1 MSHNVYYVNIKRRSQ
16 PTSLLAQKML
26 FTVETKM
33 VTKDLTTLPEKHAA
47 ALLKAGKASNRG
59 GPERTESDTHLRER
73 SGEIYRLLGR
83 LSR

>member
-1 MSHNVYYVNIKRRSQ
+1 
-16 PTSLLAQKML
+16 
-26 FTVETKM
+26 M

-59 GPERTESDTHLRER
+59 GSERTESDTHLRER